1 MKHIC
6 IQTGKTCGMP
16 CYDGCTQYNGIF
28 DRRPKEIK
36 KTFVEWCKDFDIYN
50 KDLFIV
56 SQKGFSLK
64 TII

>member
-1 MKHIC
+1 
-6 IQTGKTCGMP
+6 MP